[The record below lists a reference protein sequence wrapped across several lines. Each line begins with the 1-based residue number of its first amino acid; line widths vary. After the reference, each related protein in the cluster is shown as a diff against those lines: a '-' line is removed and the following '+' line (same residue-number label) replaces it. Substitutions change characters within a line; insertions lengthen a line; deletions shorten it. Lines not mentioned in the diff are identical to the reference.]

1 MRKLI
6 IGLVVLLMA
15 GAAYGVETTWN
26 GDGDGSDWFDDDN
39 WDTNSAPTASD
50 AAVINGAY
58 TVNVLTTGGVASDL
72 KVWGGAILNVNMA
85 NDADTFD
92 VRGNI
97 NLRGG
102 STLNWLGRGQS
113 KNDASD
119 LWAAMYSS
127 DDGTPSSPRQR
138 RFSR

>member
-6 IGLVVLLMA
+6 IGLVVLFMA
-15 GAAYGVETTWN
+15 GAAYGATSWD
-26 GDGDGSDWFDDDN
+26 GGGDGSDWFDADN
-39 WDTNSAPTASD
+39 WDAGVPD
-50 AAVINGAY
+50 AADAVTINGAY
-58 TVNVLTTGGVASDL
+58 TVNVLATGGQAAQLSL
-72 KVWGGAILNVNMA
+72 NGGATLNVNMA